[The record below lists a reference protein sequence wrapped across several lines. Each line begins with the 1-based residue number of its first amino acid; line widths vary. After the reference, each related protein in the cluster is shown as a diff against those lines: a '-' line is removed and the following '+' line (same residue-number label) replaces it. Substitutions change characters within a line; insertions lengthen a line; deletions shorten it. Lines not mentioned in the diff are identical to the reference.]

1 MSLMLPSLNSSNLSL
16 ADVLPSC
23 FASLSVSGCENRLDL
38 PTVRSSIVIL
48 VDGMGFHNLKSAQA
62 HARFL
67 SQNLSEA
74 QKLTTVFPSTTAS
87 ALASLTTGTSPGTHG
102 LTGYVVKDP
111 QSGKIFN
118 QLTGLGQ
125 IAHPDEWM
133 RVDPLYSRA
142 TAGGVSATVASH
154 PRFESTP
161 LTQLIHAGAD
171 FVGGKSLQDR
181 VAHTLKIVKKP
192 GRHFVLLY
200 ISELDELAHKQGV
213 GSAQWAGLLETLDQ
227 AVKELVTGAPS
238 DCGIFLTADHGV
250 LDVPATRHYLFG
262 NDVSH
267 MKHIEAVGGEPRC
280 LQLFFTENSS
290 TVERC
295 DAVARWRED
304 WSELAWVMT
313 KGEVIKQG
321 LYGNFTT
328 ENMKRLG
335 DIFVLAKKNVVFYD
349 ERDLTLKGR
358 AMVGQHGGVSE
369 SEMVIPAIRLGGYA

>member
-23 FASLSVSGCENRLDL
+23 FASLGISGCDNRLDL

-67 SQNLSEA
+67 SQKLSET

-118 QLTGLGQ
+118 QLTGLGL
-125 IAHPDEWM
+125 IANPDEWM
-133 RVDPLYSRA
+133 RADALYSQA
-142 TAGGVSATVASH
+142 IAGGVSASVVSH
-154 PRFESTP
+154 PRFEATP

-171 FVGGKSLQDR
+171 YVSGKSLQDR
-181 VAHTLKIVKKP
+181 VTRALDIVKHP

-213 GSAQWAGLLETLDQ
+213 GSAQWAGLLEILDQ
-227 AVKELVTGAPS
+227 AVKELATEAPS

-250 LDVPATRHYLFG
+250 LDVSATRHYLFG
-262 NDVSH
+262 NDVAH

-280 LQLFFTENSS
+280 LQLFFDKDSS
-290 TVERC
+290 EAEQRDCVES
-295 DAVARWRED
+295 WRED

-313 KGEVIKQG
+313 RDEVIKQG
-321 LYGNFTT
+321 LYGSVTI
-328 ENMKRLG
+328 ENTKRMG
-335 DIFVLAKKNVVFYD
+335 DIFILAKKDVAFYD

-369 SEMVIPAIRLGGYA
+369 GEMLIPAIRLGGYA